1 MNGAMNLPNKIWIF
15 IDHFQ
20 ARALPASWETLGA
33 AKFLANALNS
43 PAVPSAI
50 TALVFGAQVDE
61 LVQEAFAYGADEVL
75 LADDPVLA
83 DYRPEPYAALFS
95 RLAREAC
102 PEVILFPT
110 TTRGRE
116 LAAMSAVDLKTGV
129 LPDANSLEVQGNQVV
144 VIRPLYAGKVF
155 SRLVCK
161 SRPQIITVGRRAF
174 APPDFD
180 KSRSGSPRRIDA
192 GILESD
198 ISTKVIRLIPA
209 ESSASLADA
218 AVIVSGGRGISNNP
232 RLTPPPGLDEKGAE
246 IWRAQQGFQ
255 MLAGLAQV
263 LNGAVGASR
272 AAVDGGYIPYPHQVG
287 QTGKIVSPDLYIACG
302 ISGAI
307 QHQAGMRNS
316 KMIIAINQD
325 PEAPIFKLA
334 RFGVVGDLYQVVPT
348 LTEAFRKKL
357 GK

>member
-1 MNGAMNLPNKIWIF
+1 MNSPMDLPNKIWIY

-20 ARALPASWETLGA
+20 AQALPASWEVLGA
-33 AKFLANALNS
+33 AKFLANTMKSSL
-43 PAVPSAI
+43 
-50 TALVFGAQVDE
+50 TALVFGTHVDE
-61 LVQEAFAYGADEVL
+61 LAQQVIAYGADEVL
-75 LADDPVLA
+75 LADDPALA
-83 DYRPEPYAALFS
+83 DYRPEPYATLFS
-95 RLAREAC
+95 RLARDAA
-102 PEVILFPT
+102 PVVILFPT

-116 LAAMSAVDLKTGV
+116 LAAMSAIDLKTGV
-129 LPDANSLEVQGNQVV
+129 LPDANSFEVQGDQVII
-144 VIRPLYAGKVF
+144 IRPVYAGKIF

-161 SRPQIITVGRRAF
+161 TKPQIITVGRRAF
-174 APPDFD
+174 TPPDYD
-180 KSRSGSPRRIDA
+180 PSRSGVLRQVDA

-198 ISTKVIRLIPA
+198 IQTKVVRLVPA
-209 ESSASLADA
+209 EGSASLVDA

-232 RLTPPPGLDEKGAE
+232 SLTPPPGLDEKGAE

-263 LNGAVGASR
+263 LGGAVGASR
-272 AAVDGGYIPYPHQVG
+272 AAVDGGYISYPHQVG
-287 QTGKIVSPDLYIACG
+287 QTGKVVAPNLYIACG

-316 KMIIAINQD
+316 KMIVAINKD

-334 RFGVVGDLYQVVPT
+334 RFGVAGDVFQVVPA
-348 LTEAFRKKL
+348 LTEAFQKKL